1 MRPFSDRPLGF
12 ILRPIKRLIE
22 RFLESEAKG
31 GVLLFA
37 AALAAF
43 ALSNSPWAQIYFK
56 LRLIPIELRVGEWA
70 LKKSLLHI
78 VNDFLMAFFFL
89 LVGLELKRE
98 LLQGELKNPKQAG
111 LAVAAAL
118 GGMITPALIY
128 ASLNAAGTG
137 AAGWGVPMA
146 TDIAFAL
153 GVLSLLGRRVPLS
166 LKVFL
171 TALAIVDDLGAVLVI
186 AVFYTSKLDLVALG
200 IGTLVFG
207 IALVLGALRVRSLV
221 AYLIVGLVLWYF
233 ALISGVHATIAG
245 VLLAFA
251 VPIGRVRVLS
261 APSAR
266 AGDDPELYEAQL
278 KELEDETRQARP
290 PLHRLEHLLHP
301 YVAYFIMPVF
311 AFFNAGVAL
320 EGTHVGL
327 VASGIFFG
335 LLLGKPIGILSFTFL
350 AVRLGLAKLPEG
362 VGWRAIGGV
371 GLIAGIGF
379 TMALF
384 VAGLAFGP
392 ALLDEAKLGIL
403 SASLTAA
410 LLGVAVLWRLGPASA
425 GPRNRTA

>member
-1 MRPFSDRPLGF
+1 MRPVKRF
-12 ILRPIKRLIE
+12 IE
-22 RFLESEAKG
+22 QFLESEAKG
-31 GVLLFA
+31 GVLLFV

-43 ALSNSPWAQIYFK
+43 VFSNSPWAQAYFDLRDVYLK
-56 LRLIPIELRVGEWA
+56 LQVGDWV
-70 LKKSLLHI
+70 LKKSLLHF

-98 LLQGELKNPKQAG
+98 ILQGELKNPRQAG

-118 GGMITPALIY
+118 GGMVTPALIY
-128 ASLNAAGTG
+128 TAFNLGGEG

-186 AVFYTSKLDLVALG
+186 AVFYTSRLNIAALA
-200 IGTLVFG
+200 IAALVF
-207 IALVLGALRVRSLV
+207 ALALLLGALRVRALTV
-221 AYLIVGLVLWYF
+221 YALVGLVLWYYV
-233 ALISGVHATIAG
+233 LLSGVHATVAG

-251 VPIGRVRVLS
+251 IPIGRQHPLPVQ
-261 APSAR
+261 
-266 AGDDPELYEAQL
+266 AGDPEMREAQL
-278 KELEDETRQARP
+278 ETPESAAREAQS

-320 EGTHVGL
+320 EGAQVGA
-327 VASGIFFG
+327 VAVGIFLG
-335 LLLGKPIGILSFTFL
+335 LLIGKPVGILLFSFL
-350 AVRLGLAKLPEG
+350 AVRLGLARLPQG
-362 VGWRAIGGV
+362 VGWRAIAGV

-384 VAGLAFGP
+384 IAGLAFD
-392 ALLDEAKLGIL
+392 AVLLDEAKLGVL
-403 SASLTAA
+403 LASLTAA
-410 LLGVAVLWRLGPASA
+410 TLGGVLLWKTSLPLRAS
-425 GPRNRTA
+425 

>member
-1 MRPFSDRPLGF
+1 M
-12 ILRPIKRLIE
+12 RPIKRLVE
-22 RFLESEAKG
+22 QFLESEAKG
-31 GVLLFA
+31 GILLFST
-37 AALAAF
+37 ALIAF
-43 ALSNSPWAQIYFK
+43 LLSNSPWAQAYFDLRDVYLK
-56 LRLIPIELRVGEWA
+56 LQVGDWV
-70 LKKSLLHI
+70 LKKSLLHF

-118 GGMITPALIY
+118 GGMVTPALIY
-128 ASLNAAGTG
+128 TGLNYGGAG

-186 AVFYTSKLDLVALG
+186 ALFYTSNLDPAALG
-200 IGTLVFG
+200 VAALVFG
-207 IALVLGALRVRSLV
+207 FALLLGALRVRSLP
-221 AYLIVGLVLWYF
+221 AYMLVGLVLWYF
-233 ALISGVHATIAG
+233 VLLSGVHATIAG

-251 VPIGRVRVLS
+251 VPIGRSRPLP
-261 APSAR
+261 AHEDGA
-266 AGDDPELYEAQL
+266 AADPELQEARL
-278 KELEDETRQARP
+278 EHLEDAARAAQS
-290 PLHRLEHLLHP
+290 PLHRLEHILHP

-320 EGTHVGL
+320 EGTQVGA
-327 VASGIFFG
+327 VALGIFLG
-335 LLLGKPIGILSFTFL
+335 LLLGKPLGILLFAFL

-362 VGWRAIGGV
+362 VSWRAIGGV
-371 GLIAGIGF
+371 GLVAGIGF

-384 VAGLAFGP
+384 IAGLAFDA

-403 SASLTAA
+403 SASVTAA
-410 LLGVAVLWRLGPASA
+410 VLGVAVLWRTGGGAASGA
-425 GPRNRTA
+425 RA